1 MVWDTSSIA
10 LTFFIAIIVGHQ
22 TNRKSEMATK
32 SVNAK
37 SKRIDARVPLHI
49 VDAMDK
55 VKEEGE
61 STGQFVTA
69 ALEGEIKR
77 RQRRKAKEQE

>member
-1 MVWDTSSIA
+1 
-10 LTFFIAIIVGHQ
+10 
-22 TNRKSEMATK
+22 
-32 SVNAK
+32 
-37 SKRIDARVPLHI
+37 
-49 VDAMDK
+49 
-55 VKEEGE
+55 GE

>member
-1 MVWDTSSIA
+1 
-10 LTFFIAIIVGHQ
+10 
-22 TNRKSEMATK
+22 MATK

-37 SKRIDARVPLHI
+37 SKRIDARVPLYI

-55 VKEEGE
+55 VKEDGE